1 MVLSNPEHCT
11 HDMAAQEYRIVA
23 GEDSDLHDE
32 PHIEGSRLTVRLVHE
47 RVEERGLSPE
57 RVADR
62 HGIDIADVYEALA
75 YYHTNLEEMRRV
87 EARHERAVA
96 SGEKRSSLTLPSD
109 E

>member
-1 MVLSNPEHCT
+1 MLSSREHYA
-11 HDMAAQEYRIVA
+11 HDMATQEYRIVA
-23 GEDSDLHDE
+23 SEDSKIHDE

-47 RVEERGLSPE
+47 RVEERGSSLE

-62 HGIDIADVYEALA
+62 HGLDIADVYEVLA
-75 YYHTNLEEMRRV
+75 YYHTNPEEMRRV

-96 SGEKRSSLTLPSD
+96 NAEERSSLTPPN